1 MVIFPMTLMGPNP
14 VFKVTAFLKSNISYT
29 VHFTDSFYRTLI
41 IIPVYRT
48 VPLSMTLSDL

>member
-1 MVIFPMTLMGPNP
+1 MTLMGPNP